1 MGDVKVEIRD
11 MEFVDV
17 KIENIAETDD
27 ASTSSEVRVTELEEF
42 EEVR

>member
-1 MGDVKVEIRD
+1 MEDVKRELEE

-27 ASTSSEVRVTELEEF
+27 ASTSSEVRVTE
-42 EEVR
+42 VR

>member
-1 MGDVKVEIRD
+1 MGDVKREIEE

-27 ASTSSEVRVTELEEF
+27 ASTSSEVRVTE
-42 EEVR
+42 VR